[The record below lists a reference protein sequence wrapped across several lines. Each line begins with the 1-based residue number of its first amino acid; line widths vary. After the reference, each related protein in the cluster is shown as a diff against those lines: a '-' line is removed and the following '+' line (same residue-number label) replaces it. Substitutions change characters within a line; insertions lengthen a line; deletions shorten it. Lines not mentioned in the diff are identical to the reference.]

1 MKKFITSLFLIY
13 SLNTSADVL
22 NQPHSNLAI
31 EHKSCSHVLS
41 FFKPVCQRLQQ
52 IWTEGNGELYL
63 SGYAWH
69 NRYIYTPEKI
79 KSYNE
84 KAWGGGLGKG
94 FFDEKG
100 NWHGL
105 FAFAFLDSHKNVEP
119 AAGYAYLKVATLYK
133 DLKAGLGYT
142 VLVTMRPDL
151 NKGIPF
157 PGALPWASVFYKKAT
172 LAATYIPGF
181 NNNGNVLYLLVKYTF

>member
-1 MKKFITSLFLIY
+1 MNKLLTSLLLLCSINIHAESSPDYCPKWHSFL
-13 SLNTSADVL
+13 
-22 NQPHSNLAI
+22 
-31 EHKSCSHVLS
+31 
-41 FFKPVCQRLQQ
+41 KPVCQRLNQV
-52 IWTEGNGELYL
+52 IREGDGELYI

-69 NRYIYTPEKI
+69 NRYVYSREKI
-79 KSYNE
+79 HSYNE
-84 KAWGGGLGKG
+84 QAWGGGLGKG

-105 FAFAFLDSHKNVEP
+105 FTYAFLDSHKNVEP
-119 AAGYAYLKVATLYK
+119 VAGYAYLKVATLHK

-142 VLVTMRPDL
+142 ILITGRPDL

-157 PGALPWASVFYKKAT
+157 PGALPWASIFYKKVT

-181 NNNGNVLYLLVKYTF
+181 NHNGNVLYLLAKYTF

>member
-1 MKKFITSLFLIY
+1 MKNILASMLLLFPLSVFAQEPQNYCPQSKSI
-13 SLNTSADVL
+13 LNPICQRFYQVL
-22 NQPHSNLAI
+22 N
-31 EHKSCSHVLS
+31 
-41 FFKPVCQRLQQ
+41 
-52 IWTEGNGELYL
+52 EGYAELYL

-69 NRYIYTPEKI
+69 NRAVYSSEKVH
-79 KSYNE
+79 SYNE
-84 KAWGGGLGKG
+84 NAWGGGLGRG

-105 FAFAFLDSHKNVEP
+105 FAFAFLDSHKNLEP
-119 AAGYAYLKVATLYK
+119 AAGYAYLLVSPLYK
-133 DLKAGLGYT
+133 ELKAGIGYT

-157 PGALPWASVFYKKAT
+157 PGALPWASLFYKKAT

-181 NNNGNVLYLLVKYTF
+181 NNNGNVLYLIAKYNF